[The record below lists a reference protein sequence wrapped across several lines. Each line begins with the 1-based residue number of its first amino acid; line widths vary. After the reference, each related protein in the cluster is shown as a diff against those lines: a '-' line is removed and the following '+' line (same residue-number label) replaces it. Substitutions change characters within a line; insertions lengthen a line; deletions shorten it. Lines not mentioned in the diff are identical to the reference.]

1 MDEAPQFATPP
12 PGRRRMWP
20 KVAAAAGIAAGSAAG
35 AAVLAAAAT
44 SGPQTTVASAGT
56 DATSGSSGSSSSSG
70 SSGSSSTTTPAT
82 APRGRGWGM
91 GMHGPGFGGDVL
103 HGVYTV
109 QGPNGYET
117 LQVQTG
123 TVSAIS
129 DTAGSTWSMTVTSA
143 DGTPLTYVIDSG
155 TSVDG
160 GETGVSSIS
169 KGDTV
174 HVEAV
179 VSNGTA
185 TAKEVADSTVMGA
198 NGQSWRPAPPN
209 SSSSSS
215 SGTTTS

>member
-1 MDEAPQFATPP
+1 MDEAPQYATPP
-12 PGRRRMWP
+12 ATRRRLWP

-44 SGPQTTVASAGT
+44 SAPPTTAASSGT
-56 DATSGSSGSSSSSG
+56 DAASGSSGSSG
-70 SSGSSSTTTPAT
+70 TT
-82 APRGRGWGM
+82 APAAPPMGPGWGM
-91 GMHGPGFGGDVL
+91 GRRGPGLGGAVL

-129 DTAGSTWSMTVTSA
+129 DTSGNTWSMTVTSA

-198 NGQSWRPAPPN
+198 NGQSWRPGPPN
-209 SSSSSS
+209 SSSSPS